1 MKTIG
6 IIQPGRLGDIF
17 ICLPIA
23 KYYSD
28 KGYKVYWP
36 VMVDFVNL
44 CHFIADYALFI
55 PVTSNVY
62 KCVDEAQTALKDF
75 KVTKIIDIAAT
86 FPGSNCTEEYVKL
99 GDGFGPE
106 KFDEFKYRLA
116 KVPFKN
122 KWDLQYT
129 RDLDRENEVYNLY
142 VKEKKYDVV
151 SLKHSRGEAN
161 VQVLSKNQ
169 VIHINEKH
177 RIVDWRKV
185 LEGAENIVL
194 VDSAMANFVEQLNL
208 PNKKVL
214 VHKPGQPTPTFKNK
228 WEMR

>member
-1 MKTIG
+1 MKKIG
-6 IIQPGRLGDIF
+6 IIQPGRLGDLF

-23 KYYSD
+23 KYYSK

-36 VMVDFVNL
+36 VMVDYVNL
-44 CHFIADYALFI
+44 AHFIADYAIFI
-55 PVTSNVY
+55 PVTSDVY
-62 KCVDEAQTALKDF
+62 KCVDEARDALKYH
-75 KVTKIIDIAAT
+75 KVYKVIDIAAT
-86 FPGSNCTEEYVKL
+86 FPGSTCTEEYVKL
-99 GDGFGPE
+99 GDGFGEE

-129 RDLDRENEVYNLY
+129 RDLDREQEVYDLY

-151 SLKHSRGEAN
+151 GLKHSRGEAN

-185 LEGAENIVL
+185 LEGAEHIVL

-208 PNKKVL
+208 PNKKTL
-214 VHKPGQPTPTFKNK
+214 VTKPGQPTPTFKNK
-228 WEMR
+228 WDIR